1 MNSLMVT
8 MYWKS
13 VVLVSTCYK
22 QIQAHHW
29 AHTLCLIW
37 IYFLITRRSCQVQR
51 KLKFAQTPKDRG
63 HNLLSVMSV
72 SILNYVL
79 ASGLPQ
85 CHKYLLLILQFL
97 LASILALLASSPTLQ
112 AFPTLAAHSLYN
124 PAILTMLTPF
134 VFLFPSF
141 RLSSFPT
148 HFVPASLME
157 RSSLL
162 SCSVYNFLSLLWAV
176 PDASGCSLSY
186 IYNKTFP

>member
-1 MNSLMVT
+1 MSGLTKEITSGLRLAIECRLMLKARCT
-8 MYWKS
+8 FICS
-13 VVLVSTCYK
+13 I
-22 QIQAHHW
+22 IQGPVK
-29 AHTLCLIW
+29 TP
-37 IYFLITRRSCQVQR
+37 
-51 KLKFAQTPKDRG
+51 FAQAPKGRRDKW
-63 HNLLSVMSV
+63 LSVSSMHMTKCM
-72 SILNYVL
+72 
-79 ASGLPQ
+79 AGLQVPSA
-85 CHKYLLLILQFL
+85 LQESATNFKAH
-97 LASILALLASSPTLQ
+97 ASILALLASSPTLQ